1 MLTTKFLHIHVYA
14 VNIRVILLQGIF
26 QIFMDSKDNMIINL
40 SHLTIHIKI
49 KINCTSDTL
58 LIYLIR
64 NIGYEI
70 MVNDNNN
77 HF

>member
-1 MLTTKFLHIHVYA
+1 MQLTSELSFCKAF
-14 VNIRVILLQGIF
+14 F

-40 SHLTIHIKI
+40 SHLTIHI

-77 HF
+77 YF

>member
-1 MLTTKFLHIHVYA
+1 MQLTSELSFCKAF
-14 VNIRVILLQGIF
+14 F
-26 QIFMDSKDNMIINL
+26 QIFMHTKDNMIINCS

>member
-1 MLTTKFLHIHVYA
+1 MQLTSELSFCKAF
-14 VNIRVILLQGIF
+14 F

-58 LIYLIR
+58 LIFLII
-64 NIGYEI
+64 NTGYEI